1 MAEAA
6 KKEQADMLRTISP
19 VDNSVL
25 VERPLQ
31 TAADIDAVLTRAKE
45 AQKSWRLVPVG
56 EKQALMLKFMNA
68 LVAKADEIGAELTRQ
83 MGRPVRYTPGEVTGA
98 MVERIKYMVD
108 MAPKALADVIPPDA
122 KEGFKRFIRRE
133 PVGVVA
139 IIAPWNYPY
148 LTSVNTIV
156 PALLAG
162 NAVVL
167 KHSAQTPLC
176 ADRFAAAFK
185 EAGLPE
191 GVFQFLDLSHAD
203 SEKLMADPRVD
214 FVNFT
219 GSVKAGHTVQKAIS
233 DKFIVAGLEL
243 GGKDPAYVRADADLE
258 HAVENLVDG
267 AFFNAG
273 QCCCGVERIY
283 VHESL
288 YDKFVEGF
296 VELTKKYILGN
307 PLDAATTLGPMV
319 RTAAAD
325 FVRGQVGEAIA
336 AGAKP
341 LIDENLFPMS
351 KEGTPYLAPQVLV
364 NVDHSMRVMTEET
377 FGPVVGIMKVSG
389 DDEALK
395 LMNDSDYGLTASV
408 WTQDVAA
415 AEDIGNRLETGTV
428 FMNRCDYVDPG
439 LPWTGVKDT
448 GRGASLSQLCFESL
462 TRPKGFH
469 LREKI

>member
-1 MAEAA
+1 
-6 KKEQADMLRTISP
+6 
-19 VDNSVL
+19 
-25 VERPLQ
+25 
-31 TAADIDAVLTRAKE
+31 
-45 AQKSWRLVPVG
+45 
-56 EKQALMLKFMNA
+56 
-68 LVAKADEIGAELTRQ
+68 
-83 MGRPVRYTPGEVTGA
+83 
-98 MVERIKYMVD
+98 
-108 MAPKALADVIPPDA
+108 
-122 KEGFKRFIRRE
+122 
-133 PVGVVA
+133 
-139 IIAPWNYPY
+139 
-148 LTSVNTIV
+148 
-156 PALLAG
+156 
-162 NAVVL
+162 
-167 KHSAQTPLC
+167 
-176 ADRFAAAFK
+176 
-185 EAGLPE
+185 
-191 GVFQFLDLSHAD
+191 
-203 SEKLMADPRVD
+203 MADPRVD

-243 GGKDPAYVRADADLE
+243 GGKDPAYVRADAALD
-258 HAVENLVDG
+258 HAIENLVDG
-267 AFFNAG
+267 AFFNSG
-273 QCCCGVERIY
+273 QCCCGIERIY
-283 VHESL
+283 VHESV

-296 VELTKKYILGN
+296 VDLTKKYVLGN

-325 FVRGQVGEAIA
+325 FVRGQVAEAVA

-341 LIDENLFPMS
+341 LIDESLFPMS
-351 KEGTPYLAPQVLV
+351 KKGTPYLAPQVLV
-364 NVDHSMRVMTEET
+364 DVNHTMRVMTEET